1 MSCSTCHDIHQP
13 ERAAAAYSDRCLS
26 CHQVESCGMSKTMGH
41 KISEAM
47 ACPIDRSNLTVD
59 QLSAILC
66 PMVFDMPQLSTWWQ
80 LRQRSEYAAA
90 ARSGWWMSWQVEQLM
105 FGEDT

>member
-1 MSCSTCHDIHQP
+1 MTWP
-13 ERAAAAYSDRCLS
+13 A
-26 CHQVESCGMSKTMGH
+26 V
-41 KISEAM
+41 SEAM
-47 ACPIDRSNLTVD
+47 AFVD
-59 QLSAILC
+59 STGMWQSMQFSTILC

-90 ARSGWWMSWQVEQLM
+90 ARSGWWTSWQVEQLM